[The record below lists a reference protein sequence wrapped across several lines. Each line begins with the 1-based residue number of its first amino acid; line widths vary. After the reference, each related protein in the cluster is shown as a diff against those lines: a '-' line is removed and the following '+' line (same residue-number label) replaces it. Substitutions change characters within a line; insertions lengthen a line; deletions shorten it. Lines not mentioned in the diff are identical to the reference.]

1 MATPARRRRARR
13 TLLAGL
19 RQDFFAG
26 LAILLPLV
34 ITLWVLNIL
43 FGLVHGVSTPF
54 ILRLLR
60 LLRAPLVDD
69 PGFAR
74 YVVPVIGLFFTLV
87 VVLLVGMFAANFL
100 GRRIVTAFD
109 RLMLR
114 IPVIKGI
121 YGAARQLL
129 DAFKTTSTTFR
140 RVVAVEYPRP
150 GVLTLGFVAREG
162 ATLKLAGEGARR
174 RIDSHTLVF
183 LPTTPNPT
191 SGWLAV
197 IPDDEVIPLDLT
209 IEEGLKL
216 IVSGGIVVPP
226 GWEGK

>member
-1 MATPARRRRARR
+1 MAAPARRRRAPR

-60 LLRAPLVDD
+60 LLGAPLVDD
-69 PGFAR
+69 PAFAR
-74 YVVPVIGLFFTLV
+74 YVVPVIGLCVTLV
-87 VVLLVGMFAANFL
+87 VVLLVGVFAANYL

-150 GVLTLGFVAREG
+150 GVLTVGFAAREG

-174 RIDSHTLVF
+174 RIEGHTLVF

-197 IPDDEVIPLDLT
+197 VPDDEVIPLDLT